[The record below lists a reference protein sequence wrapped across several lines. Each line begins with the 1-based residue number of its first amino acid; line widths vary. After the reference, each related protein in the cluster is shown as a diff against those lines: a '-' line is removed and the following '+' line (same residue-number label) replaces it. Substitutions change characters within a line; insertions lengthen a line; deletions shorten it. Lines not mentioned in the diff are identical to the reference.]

1 MRVVIA
7 GTSTNVGKTVFAA
20 ALVNAFEASY
30 WKPVQSG
37 LTEETDSQTV
47 QRLSGSL
54 PQSILPEAY
63 RLNRPISP
71 HLAAKDDG
79 VKIDPSRLFPPT
91 GITRLVIEM
100 AGGVMVPLSEELLS
114 IDLIATWGLPVILVA
129 STVLGTI
136 NHSLLSIE
144 AMRRRGIVLHGIVFV
159 GDEVDPVQKSI
170 STFGEIK
177 ILGRMPW
184 LDFLSRDRLAAA
196 FNVNFRR
203 EDFIL

>member
-1 MRVVIA
+1 MHVVIA

-20 ALVNAFEASY
+20 ALVNAFKASY

-47 QRLSGSL
+47 ERLSGSL

-79 VKIDPSRLFPPT
+79 VEIDPSRLVLPT

-114 IDLIATWGLPVILVA
+114 IDLMATWGLPVILVA

-170 STFGEIK
+170 SKFGEIK

-184 LDFLSRDRLAAA
+184 LDFLTRDRLAAA

>member
-1 MRVVIA
+1 
-7 GTSTNVGKTVFAA
+7 
-20 ALVNAFEASY
+20 
-30 WKPVQSG
+30 
-37 LTEETDSQTV
+37 
-47 QRLSGSL
+47 
-54 PQSILPEAY
+54 
-63 RLNRPISP
+63 
-71 HLAAKDDG
+71 
-79 VKIDPSRLFPPT
+79 
-91 GITRLVIEM
+91 
-100 AGGVMVPLSEELLS
+100 LSEELLS